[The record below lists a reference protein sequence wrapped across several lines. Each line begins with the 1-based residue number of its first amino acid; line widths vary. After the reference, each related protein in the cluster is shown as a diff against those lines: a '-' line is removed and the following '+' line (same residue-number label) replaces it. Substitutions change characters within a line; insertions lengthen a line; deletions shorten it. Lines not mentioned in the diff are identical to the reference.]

1 MVPRTAMPPGTARV
15 PPRTG
20 IQRVVNPMDRPTTQQ
35 GLGGIKTKSQGPGR
49 QVQDITFFQTELR
62 QKLNAIVEET
72 KRLHVQLEQQQKE
85 NQNYAT
91 FEKKADG
98 LAQELRDLQDQ
109 LGDLNTLVDK
119 LHTDTD
125 LQVFEKEYIELQ
137 GKNKEVSDSLDELFL
152 KRQQREQLIRDIELQ
167 VSAEQSKQE
176 EQING
181 LDSQRKEQ
189 YMQLKVT
196 NSQYIQKVQLQEQK
210 IEDLQRQWMKLEKEL
225 EKNSFHRRA
234 LDLFQRLIEARQ
246 RHSELQSFLSQN
258 SESGPQERERLLQ
271 QVKNDNLETSGMERR
286 IAEMEEQIRV
296 LKDQIAMHNL
306 EQDSNQGN
314 RCSCS

>member
-1 MVPRTAMPPGTARV
+1 MPPGTARV

-62 QKLNAIVEET
+62 QKLNAIIDET
-72 KRLHVQLEQQQKE
+72 KKLHVQLEQQQKE
-85 NQNYAT
+85 NQNFAT

-125 LQVFEKEYIELQ
+125 LQEFEKEYLQLQ

-152 KRQQREQLIRDIELQ
+152 KRQQREQQIRDMEQQ
-167 VSAEQSKQE
+167 VTIEQSKQE
-176 EQING
+176 EQINS
-181 LDSQRKEQ
+181 LDSSRKDQ
-189 YMQLKVT
+189 YMQLKAT
-196 NSQYIQKVQLQEQK
+196 NSEYVQKIQVQEQS
-210 IEDLQRQWMKLEKEL
+210 IEELQRQLLKTENEL
-225 EKNSFHRRA
+225 QKSSYHRRA
-234 LDLFQRLIEARQ
+234 LELFQKLVESRQ
-246 RHSELQSFLSQN
+246 RNAELQNFLNQN
-258 SESGPQERERLLQ
+258 SESGPQERDRLLQ
-271 QVKNDNLETSGMERR
+271 QVKNDNLETSGMERK

-296 LKDQIAMHNL
+296 LKDQIALHNL

-314 RCSCS
+314 SI